1 MPQEPERFA
10 HSRANDLVGR
20 QHEEANEFL
29 IKKRASIRGASR
41 RPADAAAR
49 GCRVPQIPHPVVLT
63 ARRVSSAMYS
73 LVPENSLAKIR
84 KIGFDHT
91 LCDFV
96 RGSQGSNERFECLAS
111 VRQEAK
117 SYRGSFLGSRL
128 SPRHGLARARDLK
141 GREI

>member
-84 KIGFDHT
+84 KIGFRSHALRFRAWEPGFERT
-91 LCDFV
+91 LRMSGECQV
-96 RGSQGSNERFECLAS
+96 RGQKATGAAFW
-111 VRQEAK
+111 EA
-117 SYRGSFLGSRL
+117 
-128 SPRHGLARARDLK
+128 A
-141 GREI
+141 